1 MSSGE
6 YSRLP
11 MGELERLDPELD
23 PRDRDR
29 LRDRR
34 RDRDRDRDRPI
45 PINLQATIDKDSKR
59 VTVTYNLACHF
70 NYQIFTAISC

>member
-34 RDRDRDRDRPI
+34 RDRDRDRPI
-45 PINLQATIDKDSKR
+45 PINL
-59 VTVTYNLACHF
+59 
-70 NYQIFTAISC
+70 

>member
-11 MGELERLDPELD
+11 IGELERLDPELD

-45 PINLQATIDKDSKR
+45 PINL
-59 VTVTYNLACHF
+59 
-70 NYQIFTAISC
+70 